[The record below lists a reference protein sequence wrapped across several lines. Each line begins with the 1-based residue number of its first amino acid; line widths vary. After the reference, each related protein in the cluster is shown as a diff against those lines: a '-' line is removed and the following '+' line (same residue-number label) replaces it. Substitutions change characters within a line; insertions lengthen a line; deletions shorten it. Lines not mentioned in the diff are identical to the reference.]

1 MEFFLKKRKECM
13 PMKSQKYIGAYEVLG
28 RLGRGGMATVYK
40 AKAPFTSR
48 IVAIKILKPR
58 DDIFVDLVGWGGLCK
73 AFLDEARVMAEM
85 EHFAIAQV
93 VDYGEHE
100 GAPFVVLEYYSHSV
114 GAVIGEGYKM
124 EAGSRV
130 LGERRIVHYLE
141 NCLQG
146 LVRLHSSGVVH
157 RDLKPYNLM
166 LTNDDGIKI
175 IDFGLSRVR
184 GEEMMNV
191 PGLQVGSPFYT
202 APELRKNPESADH
215 RADLFSLGVMAYRML
230 TGTLFAFD
238 GKSLQHDIK
247 DHWRDFVEKSLQKDP
262 ALRFNSAE
270 DMLVALENVREGFE
284 QEIECSHCVS
294 VPRLKG
300 PRKTPQRILFKDV
313 QDKLNLDDLFRP
325 KQYSSQ
331 KMLPHDDFIV
341 EDSRTGHVWQ
351 RRGAGYTMT
360 WQQAHDYVAGLNS
373 RRWKGRVDWRIPTL
387 EELLTI
393 LCLGRTAGSHCH
405 NKVFS
410 SQMKWLWS
418 ADESTKR
425 QAWIVDFSESYI
437 DRLDRDG
444 AASLCAVAGGREEI

>member
-1 MEFFLKKRKECM
+1 
-13 PMKSQKYIGAYEVLG
+13 MKSQKYIGPYEILG

-58 DDIFVDLVGWGGLCK
+58 DDIFVDLVGWDGLCK

-85 EHFAIAQV
+85 VHFAIAQI

-124 EAGSRV
+124 EADSRV
-130 LGERRIVHYLE
+130 LGERRIAHYLDH
-141 NCLQG
+141 CLQG
-146 LVRLHSSGVVH
+146 LIRLHSVGIVH
-157 RDLKPYNLM
+157 RDIKPHNLM
-166 LTNDDGIKI
+166 LTSDDGVKI

-184 GEEMMNV
+184 GEELMNI

-202 APELRKNPESADH
+202 APELRKNPDSADH
-215 RADLFSLGVMAYRML
+215 RADLYSLGVMAYRML
-230 TGTLFAFD
+230 TGKLFSFD
-238 GKSLQHDIK
+238 KGLTEEGVKP
-247 DHWRDFVEKSLQKDP
+247 HWRGLVEKSLQKEP
-262 ALRFNSAE
+262 HSRFTTAE
-270 DMLVALENVREGFE
+270 DMLIALEQVREGFDPKV
-284 QEIECSHCVS
+284 ECGHCAS
-294 VPRLKG
+294 PLILKP
-300 PRKTPQRILFKDV
+300 PRKIAQRILFKDV
-313 QDKLNLDDLFRP
+313 QKVLSLDELFRP
-325 KQYSSQ
+325 KQYFAQ
-331 KMLPHDDFIV
+331 RMITHDDFIV
-341 EDSRTGHVWQ
+341 EDGNTGQIWQ

-360 WQQAHDYVAGLNS
+360 WREAHEYVLALNKTM
-373 RRWKGRVDWRIPTL
+373 WKGRSDWRIPTL
-387 EELLTI
+387 EELMTL
-393 LCLGRTAGSHCH
+393 LCLGRTGGSSCH

-410 SQMKWLWS
+410 NQIKWLWS

-444 AASLCAVAGGREEI
+444 AASLCAVAGGKEKI